1 MKLNEIDRFISLT
14 TTIKMTTKEEKEKRT
29 VDYVAQQRNWE
40 QRVVSENESP
50 HKWNETWGELFEK
63 IEVPFDYEKRIEY
76 LQAKLK
82 RLPTSSAHAPPKVYR
97 NK

>member
-1 MKLNEIDRFISLT
+1 MKIKSQKKTDTRNATDEFIRLS
-14 TTIKMTTKEEKEKRT
+14 
-29 VDYVAQQRNWE
+29 
-40 QRVVSENESP
+40 
-50 HKWNETWGELFEK
+50 LFEK